1 MTLIRRS
8 AVYRLRALRYDLD
21 LQVSSVPAE
30 SHPRQ
35 AVPGAG
41 RGTETGKQDS
51 RPSGPGTVSVDVCVC
66 VRVRVDVCV
75 CVTLHQ
81 CVLHLCEGA
90 YLLRLSLP

>member
-1 MTLIRRS
+1 MCRS

-51 RPSGPGTVSVDVCVC
+51 RPSGPGTVSVEVCVC
-66 VRVRVDVCV
+66 ACESGCV
-75 CVTLHQ
+75 CV
-81 CVLHLCEGA
+81 
-90 YLLRLSLP
+90 